1 MKTNLIKEK
10 SFAFALKVIKIS
22 ESMRNESKEF
32 VLSKQLLRSG
42 TAVGALVRE
51 SEHAESRADFVH
63 KLSVALKEANETQY
77 WLELISASGYMDKSK
92 SIDSLTEISEILR
105 ILVAIIK
112 TTKSKTL
119 ASKTS

>member
-42 TAVGALVRE
+42 TAVGALVRD
-51 SEHAESRADFVH
+51 RTC
-63 KLSVALKEANETQY
+63 K
-77 WLELISASGYMDKSK
+77 LISFTSCIPLKS
-92 SIDSLTEISEILR
+92 E
-105 ILVAIIK
+105 
-112 TTKSKTL
+112 
-119 ASKTS
+119 

>member
-10 SFAFALKVIKIS
+10 SFAFALKVIKIC

-51 SEHAESRADFVH
+51 SEHAESRADFIH
-63 KLSVALKEANETQY
+63 KLAVALKEANETQY
-77 WLELISASGYMDKSK
+77 WLELISASGYMEKSK
-92 SIDSLTEISEILR
+92 SIDSLAEISEILR

-119 ASKTS
+119 ASKTP